1 MKTFIGSWNPYV
13 QALHH
18 GIEYLNH
25 FAPGYLSSLMSP
37 SSIFYFFNRCS
48 IVTFHYGR
56 THKKIMVYISI
67 LCLFAWNILLSL
79 ALLVNYFSFYK
90 IRCRGQFPQEALPD
104 STNYF
109 PSDSWYLEW
118 NSIDA
123 FIISYLNLT
132 VHLRESPTRFLWALI
147 FWFYSPVPWYA
158 VQGSWIEKCSVVL
171 LQFFKNPFYF

>member
-1 MKTFIGSWNPYV
+1 MLKPCIMELNTLIILPLDIAPASRP
-13 QALHH
+13 QA
-18 GIEYLNH
+18 
-25 FAPGYLSSLMSP
+25 P
-37 SSIFYFFNRCS
+37 SSTSLTDAQLLHS
-48 IVTFHYGR
+48 IMAE
-56 THKKIMVYISI
+56 HKKTIMVYISI

-123 FIISYLNLT
+123 FIISYLNII
-132 VHLRESPTRFLWALI
+132 VHLLESPTRFLWALI
-147 FWFYSPVPWYA
+147 FWFYSPVPWHA
-158 VQGSWIEKCSVVL
+158 VQGSWIEKCSVIL